1 MLGSRELCLL
11 DHVKK
16 GSKQEVRAV
25 TRTSHGALNLI
36 NPFMMDD
43 TTKLREAGDLLKA
56 IWG

>member
-1 MLGSRELCLL
+1 ML
-11 DHVKK
+11 DQVKQ

-43 TTKLREAGDLLKA
+43 TTKLREAGNLLKA
-56 IWG
+56 IQG

>member
-1 MLGSRELCLL
+1 MLGSRELKCLL
-11 DHVKK
+11 DQMKQ

-43 TTKLREAGDLLKA
+43 TARLRLV
-56 IWG
+56 IC

>member
-1 MLGSRELCLL
+1 M
-11 DHVKK
+11 KQ

-43 TTKLREAGDLLKA
+43 TTRLRLV
-56 IWG
+56 IC